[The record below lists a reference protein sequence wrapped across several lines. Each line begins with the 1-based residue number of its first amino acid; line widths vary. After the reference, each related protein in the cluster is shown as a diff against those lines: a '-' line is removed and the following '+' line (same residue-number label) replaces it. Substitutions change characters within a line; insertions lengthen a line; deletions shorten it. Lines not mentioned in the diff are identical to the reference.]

1 LLRQGAASDSGARPR
16 GTPFE
21 PPPVA
26 EIARLF
32 PQLEGLELV
41 GRGGMG
47 AVYKARQPA
56 LDRLVAL
63 KVLRARPGAD
73 AGFAERFAREARALA
88 KLSHPNIVA
97 VHEFGQVEGLHY
109 FIMEYVDGTTL
120 RQMERAGRLS
130 PRQALALIPA
140 LCDALQ
146 YAHDEGVVH
155 RDIKP
160 ENVLVDRRG
169 RVKIADFGLARI
181 LDLESGLGR
190 LTGVGEVMGTPHYM
204 APEQIE
210 HPLEVDHRADIYA
223 LGVVLYEM
231 LTGELPL
238 GRFPPPSRRVQ
249 VDVRLDEVVLRAL
262 EKEPERR
269 YQHASEVRTAVE
281 TITQTPA
288 PVPGSLPAAEIGTWV
303 PFRPPLVRD
312 LCAHLTESERR
323 DVRKLGLLFGFWN
336 AATFFVPVFVV
347 LAVPGPVG
355 WALGLGALLVGLSFY
370 PLLLRLQRERLC
382 SSAWARQQGITPAQ
396 VRDAMDSLWRK
407 GLVEVRDGH
416 WVIHWPAV
424 LLVAVLVASMVMVA
438 LLALSGLGYLG
449 ASGAPLRLPVD
460 PLVAFVGVLLLT
472 PFAALWLRAHP
483 LARPRWPDAPPRGIA
498 TAPPVT
504 EELLC
509 QVRQPAVGLF
519 VVGVANWVL
528 IPLIVMPFAWYG
540 LSWRGLPP
548 LDPAL
553 GVGLL
558 LAPFVLSGVVFVAAL
573 RMMRLQSYGLAI
585 AAAILAMIVTPGNLV
600 GFPIGIWALVVLLRP
615 EVRAAFDAGRPP
627 PSLASGPSGGHNT
640 GTRRALIVIAIAVI
654 AMGFLG
660 VLLAGGAALLWWR
673 MRADAVVR
681 ARAEEA
687 AAIQNQQAVL
697 ARMAERQRAAP
708 RNAVGAVHCT
718 DRKAVIDYSVDAD
731 HELFLFVG
739 SGYPGWS
746 AGQGPGPARAT
757 VEASDQVRL
766 DDGSMGRGFV
776 FVAGGVRTA
785 VAITEGGPVPFGDLV
800 FRPEGAITGQAGTF
814 TFADLRQ
821 ADGPLVPLS
830 VGVRWGRR
838 FGPVAEKTVA
848 TTDADGQGLVFLDL
862 ETGQTARPPF
872 ALTLHPAH
880 GPAFVDLTP
889 ELLEWVRAQGMDL
902 LLRLGDKGW
911 DQMTLEMQQD
921 FAGQFGEWET
931 VTPAQVAGIFAR
943 KDAKGQVRDLVPAS
957 SFGHA
962 YRDGLGPVTAF
973 RTRRDTLGIYQVEGI
988 ENDTRKGVGFRYR
1001 LVQSA
1006 AASAPAPAAG
1016 FAKPARTS
1024 KPGLFAPGAP
1034 ASVLVG
1040 AREVNRKVA
1049 GFPAAVDLSTPEA
1062 ACAAFHR
1069 AGAREDV
1076 RAWVELS
1083 WTAVDVAE
1091 TEAQFRRERQA
1102 DPEGTAVYL
1111 KAVADA
1117 RIVEV
1122 LNWGADLAQTITW
1135 LPFPPGKGNNPF
1147 SARTFARINGQWKNV
1162 GEDRLPSL
1170 EAARANFEQKKEALW
1185 QQYQDLAE
1193 GQAGAV
1199 SPPEAP

>member
-1 LLRQGAASDSGARPR
+1 
-16 GTPFE
+16 
-21 PPPVA
+21 
-26 EIARLF
+26 
-32 PQLEGLELV
+32 
-41 GRGGMG
+41 
-47 AVYKARQPA
+47 
-56 LDRLVAL
+56 
-63 KVLRARPGAD
+63 
-73 AGFAERFAREARALA
+73 
-88 KLSHPNIVA
+88 
-97 VHEFGQVEGLHY
+97 
-109 FIMEYVDGTTL
+109 
-120 RQMERAGRLS
+120 
-130 PRQALALIPA
+130 
-140 LCDALQ
+140 
-146 YAHDEGVVH
+146 
-155 RDIKP
+155 
-160 ENVLVDRRG
+160 
-169 RVKIADFGLARI
+169 
-181 LDLESGLGR
+181 
-190 LTGVGEVMGTPHYM
+190 MGTPHYM

-449 ASGAPLRLPVD
+449 PSAAQLRSSLAPLLA
-460 PLVAFVGVLLLT
+460 VAGVLLLL

-654 AMGFLG
+654 AMGFLSA
-660 VLLAGGAALLWWR
+660 AGGGRCPPLV
-673 MRADAVVR
+673 ADAGR
-681 ARAEEA
+681 R
-687 AAIQNQQAVL
+687 
-697 ARMAERQRAAP
+697 RRP
-708 RNAVGAVHCT
+708 
-718 DRKAVIDYSVDAD
+718 
-731 HELFLFVG
+731 G
-739 SGYPGWS
+739 SGRGSGCHPEP
-746 AGQGPGPARAT
+746 AGGPGA
-757 VEASDQVRL
+757 
-766 DDGSMGRGFV
+766 DGGTAAGCAPECGRG
-776 FVAGGVRTA
+776 GS
-785 VAITEGGPVPFGDLV
+785 LH
-800 FRPEGAITGQAGTF
+800 RPQGSHR
-814 TFADLRQ
+814 L
-821 ADGPLVPLS
+821 L
-830 VGVRWGRR
+830 GRR
-838 FGPVAEKTVA
+838 RPRALPVR
-848 TTDADGQGLVFLDL
+848 GQWLPGLV
-862 ETGQTARPPF
+862 
-872 ALTLHPAH
+872 
-880 GPAFVDLTP
+880 
-889 ELLEWVRAQGMDL
+889 
-902 LLRLGDKGW
+902 
-911 DQMTLEMQQD
+911 
-921 FAGQFGEWET
+921 
-931 VTPAQVAGIFAR
+931 
-943 KDAKGQVRDLVPAS
+943 
-957 SFGHA
+957 
-962 YRDGLGPVTAF
+962 
-973 RTRRDTLGIYQVEGI
+973 
-988 ENDTRKGVGFRYR
+988 
-1001 LVQSA
+1001 
-1006 AASAPAPAAG
+1006 
-1016 FAKPARTS
+1016 
-1024 KPGLFAPGAP
+1024 
-1034 ASVLVG
+1034 
-1040 AREVNRKVA
+1040 
-1049 GFPAAVDLSTPEA
+1049 
-1062 ACAAFHR
+1062 CR
-1069 AGAREDV
+1069 AGARPGQGDGGG
-1076 RAWVELS
+1076 LG
-1083 WTAVDVAE
+1083 
-1091 TEAQFRRERQA
+1091 
-1102 DPEGTAVYL
+1102 PG
-1111 KAVADA
+1111 
-1117 RIVEV
+1117 
-1122 LNWGADLAQTITW
+1122 
-1135 LPFPPGKGNNPF
+1135 PPGRRLHG
-1147 SARTFARINGQWKNV
+1147 ARLRLRRRRRPDRRRHHRGRAR
-1162 GEDRLPSL
+1162 SL
-1170 EAARANFEQKKEALW
+1170 R
-1185 QQYQDLAE
+1185 
-1193 GQAGAV
+1193 
-1199 SPPEAP
+1199 